1 MWALRSIAGLVCLVF
16 VGAYQLRV
24 ITYFLPRLVADRH
37 IWPAIYYGFW
47 LIAVCTTLAVLA
59 FRQDILKRTLP
70 VLILCALAS
79 ALAFVHE
86 IDQIT
91 KIFFV
96 AMGFFACAA
105 VLSVLVDPL
114 TVLRISALAT
124 VAGAVICLVDTLFAS
139 GRAAGL
145 SIAPNVAAAA
155 LLLGSSAAYLSIP
168 ARWLG
173 YFLLI
178 VGAALFVTLSKSTLL
193 AACGIFAIVVIGNRL
208 QRLRF
213 PRFAWRPHTLVALGL
228 VAWIGVALSTNDR
241 FVFATSNAY
250 RVFSNAVSAS
260 QAARSTIEKAV
271 TSQAAIARSVPG
283 KVSLASADPDVMP
296 TEALIAE
303 IGKRIETESDVNSIS
318 ARWLLMERA
327 WLVFKGEPFSGLG
340 FASAYALEPH
350 NTFLLFML
358 AFGPI
363 GLLVPLAFL
372 AVIAYPA
379 IRFRNIGLSALP
391 MAAFAVLMTS
401 HNILFDPGLLAPL
414 AFGWA
419 ALSDDSFAGRLRAK
433 VARPNEVIP

>member
-1 MWALRSIAGLVCLVF
+1 MQRSRRAAAASAAGFALRALRSIAGLVCLVF
-16 VGAYQLRV
+16 AGAYQLRV
-24 ITYFLPRLVADRH
+24 MTYFLPRLVADRH

-79 ALAFVHE
+79 ALPFVHE

-124 VAGAVICLVDTLFAS
+124 VAGAVICLVDVLFAS

-250 RVFSNAVSAS
+250 RVFSNAVPAS

-271 TSQAAIARSVPG
+271 T
-283 KVSLASADPDVMP
+283 LASADPDVMP

-303 IGKRIETESDVNSIS
+303 IGRRSETESDVNSIS

-379 IRFRNIGLSALP
+379 IRFKSISLSALP

-401 HNILFDPGLLAPL
+401 HNMLFDPGLLAPL

-419 ALSDDSFAGRLRAK
+419 GAAVAGAALADQRTWPGSQ
-433 VARPNEVIP
+433 